1 MKYQRFT
8 SCKDRGIKKFELVA
22 KFQFLLNVSSSPN
35 GGSTRITRKV
45 PDVKSRLL
53 ELNKINIFEVKEKK
67 TFLKSKYFSLE
78 LNISLND
85 FLLRLHLKRQKFN
98 EYGRC

>member
-1 MKYQRFT
+1 LKYKRFT

-78 LNISLND
+78 LNISLTD
-85 FLLRLHLKRQKFN
+85 FFTKITFKKTKIQ
-98 EYGRC
+98 